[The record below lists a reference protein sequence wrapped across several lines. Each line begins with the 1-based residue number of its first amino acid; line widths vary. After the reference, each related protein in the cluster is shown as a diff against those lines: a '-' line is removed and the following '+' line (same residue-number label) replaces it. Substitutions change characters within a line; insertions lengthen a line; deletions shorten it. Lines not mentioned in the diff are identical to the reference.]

1 MAVDFL
7 PPLFLGHKKTRTQRA
22 FSGNLS
28 EPQWPLTTDSRVR
41 RCRVD
46 GSLSNNKA
54 LYRFHCHKRATTVD
68 VLALVVALFR
78 IFG

>member
-1 MAVDFL
+1 MAVDFF
-7 PPLFLGHKKTRTQRA
+7 PPLFRGHKKTRTQRA

-41 RCRVD
+41 RCRVN
-46 GSLSNNKA
+46 GSRSNNKA